1 MSTVVSTPTVRPR
14 RVRSTVRGFLLMTVW
29 ASFGFAIVFATVVV
43 APGFAGRHGLSIL
56 SGSMEPTLHVG
67 DLVVD
72 KQEPAADLRLGDIV
86 TFRDPDN
93 PKRLLTHRVV
103 RMRIRHG
110 VAYVVTKGDASTG
123 VERWSAPANGSV
135 GVVEFRIRKLGY
147 GVIYIGERYGRFA
160 MIAIPALLLGLYEL
174 RRLWFPKERRDG

>member
-1 MSTVVSTPTVRPR
+1 
-14 RVRSTVRGFLLMTVW
+14 
-29 ASFGFAIVFATVVV
+29 
-43 APGFAGRHGLSIL
+43 
-56 SGSMEPTLHVG
+56 
-67 DLVVD
+67 
-72 KQEPAADLRLGDIV
+72 
-86 TFRDPDN
+86 
-93 PKRLLTHRVV
+93 
-103 RMRIRHG
+103 MRIRHG
-110 VAYVVTKGDASTG
+110 VAYVVTKGDANTG